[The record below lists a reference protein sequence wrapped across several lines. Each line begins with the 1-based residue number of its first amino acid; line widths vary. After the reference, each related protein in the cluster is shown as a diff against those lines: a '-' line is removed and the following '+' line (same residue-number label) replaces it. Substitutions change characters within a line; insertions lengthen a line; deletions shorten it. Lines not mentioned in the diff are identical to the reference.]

1 MRKLLITIALCL
13 PSLTVLAD
21 ADKKPSSTWFRSSTD
36 HYQYYSTGD
45 KEYGI
50 QASMRLVDNSK
61 KAKAID
67 FRLVWE
73 NEKFCSDHKDK
84 EGVIATDTYYVN
96 DEPVSFTIVCYKKTT
111 INTYPSTKEGLDL
124 VLRIFDQAKGNKIVF
139 VKQVSVGKDVV
150 YSLPSEGF
158 SDFYREIKK
167 ASKTV
172 L

>member
-61 KAKAID
+61 KAKAIANKGTRAKSTYHPPHGG
-67 FRLVWE
+67 FYVGM
-73 NEKFCSDHKDK
+73 SS
-84 EGVIATDTYYVN
+84 VIH
-96 DEPVSFTIVCYKKTT
+96 
-111 INTYPSTKEGLDL
+111 
-124 VLRIFDQAKGNKIVF
+124 
-139 VKQVSVGKDVV
+139 
-150 YSLPSEGF
+150 
-158 SDFYREIKK
+158 
-167 ASKTV
+167 TV
-172 L
+172 PLCTP